1 MKVSCFMN
9 KFKTNHTCQPVLN
22 YYFFFSILFLFCVFT
37 KNVNAQ
43 NLFAN
48 PGFEDIN
55 TCSEYHA
62 TCAPEAWF
70 YINPATNPLVSGKA
84 AVSPMLGNN
93 ILLVP
98 VGNVFSGKAT
108 PAALYTM
115 LACSLKAGEQYKL
128 SFFLNSSGRKFHQL
142 DFVFSKKEPSG
153 YHFNVD
159 SASQIVS
166 ILPQHII
173 ADMKQKWKAVEIIF
187 TAGNDA
193 EFCLIGNYSGQPF
206 SFSLADQMSKS
217 GNVYYF
223 LDEIKLQPIIPGTAC
238 SDYDAVIQ
246 KMYAQDSRHTDH
258 IILKEDPPVNPKSF
272 FVTDTISIP
281 AAYFKTGKADLD
293 KKMLPAFDSIVALI
307 EKRKLY
313 KIEVTGHTDNQGDSA
328 INQKLSLQRANTVK
342 DRMILIA
349 PGLNDIIFTEGKGA
363 VVPVADNNSAAGRAM
378 NRRVEIILTCAA
390 ENNQH

>member
-1 MKVSCFMN
+1 MN
-9 KFKTNHTCQPVLN
+9 KFKTNHTSQPALN
-22 YYFFFSILFLFCVFT
+22 YYFLFTFFILFSVFCQHG
-37 KNVNAQ
+37 KAQ

-55 TCSEYHA
+55 TCDEYHA

-70 YINPATNPLVSGKA
+70 YINPATNPLVSGKS

-108 PAALYTM
+108 PAELYTM
-115 LACSLKAGEQYKL
+115 LTCSLKAGEQYKL

-142 DFVFSKKEPSG
+142 DFVFCDKEPSR
-153 YHFNVD
+153 YHFKLD
-159 SASQIVS
+159 SSSQVVS
-166 ILPQHII
+166 ILPHHII

-187 TAGNDA
+187 TASSNAD
-193 EFCLIGNYSGQPF
+193 FCMIGNYSGSNF
-206 SFSLADQMSKS
+206 SFSISDQMSKS

-223 LDEIKLQPIIPGTAC
+223 LDEIKLQPVIPGNPC
-238 SDYDAVIQ
+238 PDYDAAIQ
-246 KMYAQDSRHTDH
+246 KMYAQSSRHTDH
-258 IILKEDPPVNPKSF
+258 VILKEDPPVNPKAF

-281 AAYFKTGKADLD
+281 AAYFKTAKADLD
-293 KKMLPAFDSIVALI
+293 KKMLPAFDSMVSLFV
-307 EKRKLY
+307 KRKLY
-313 KIEVTGHTDNQGDSA
+313 KIEVAGHTDNQGDSA
-328 INQKLSLQRANTVK
+328 NNLRLSLQRANAVK
-342 DRMILIA
+342 DRLQFII
-349 PGLNDIIFTEGKGA
+349 PGLSEIIFTEGKGA
-363 VVPVADNNSAAGRAM
+363 AVPVADNNTAAGRAL